1 VFWIANTIEV
11 LERFAY
17 YGVYFGFG
25 IYMASLGFTQAQLGV
40 VQSIFLLISYG
51 IPVISGSFA
60 DRFGFKRVLIVSY
73 LAYLPSI
80 LLLIATKSFS
90 GIALTMLSIG
100 LAAGIFKPLIAGT
113 VRAVTDGSNK
123 SLGFGIF
130 YQMVNVGGSFGPM
143 VMGNLRAISWN
154 HAFIAGAVCITLMLQ
169 ITIFFYKEPERDI

>member
-1 VFWIANTIEV
+1 MSDRTFSQQIRAFPPVFWIANTIEV

-90 GIALTMLSIG
+90 G
-100 LAAGIFKPLIAGT
+100 
-113 VRAVTDGSNK
+113 
-123 SLGFGIF
+123 
-130 YQMVNVGGSFGPM
+130 
-143 VMGNLRAISWN
+143 
-154 HAFIAGAVCITLMLQ
+154 
-169 ITIFFYKEPERDI
+169 